1 MEAAHTASELI
12 TVGTTVFERQRPAAS
27 VVRHSL
33 ADTEHAVFWR
43 DDLPESLLPDRP
55 PLVGTR
61 RADLVVV
68 GGGYTGLWTALL
80 ATERHPDA
88 KVVVVEA
95 QRVGWAASGRNGGF
109 CEESL
114 THGHENGMARWPKE
128 MPLLDRLGREN
139 LDAIQAAEARYGIDF
154 QFERTGQLAPAV
166 EPHQV
171 EWLEEWAAEGEEGVV
186 YLDRAEAQAS
196 VHSPTYLAAV
206 WEKDACG
213 MVHPARMAAE
223 LARVCEERGVE
234 IFERSHVTGL
244 DTTGPGVVVST
255 ADGRVEASRA
265 ALGTN
270 VFPSLIKRNRLMTV
284 PVYDYVL
291 MTEPLSDAQLA
302 SIGWEDRQG
311 IGDLA
316 NQFHYYRI
324 TKDNRILFGG
334 YDAIYHYGRRVDPA
348 HEERPETWAKLA
360 SHFFTTFPQLEGLR
374 FTHQW
379 AGAIDTSTQFTAFFG
394 TARERRV
401 AYAAG
406 FTGLGVGST
415 RFAGEVMLDLLDG
428 VSNERTELEMVR
440 RRPLPFPP
448 EPAASMGINA
458 TRWSLD
464 RADHNRGRRNLLL
477 KTLDAL
483 GLGFDS

>member
-1 MEAAHTASELI
+1 
-12 TVGTTVFERQRPAAS
+12 VGTTVFERQRPAAS
-27 VVRHSL
+27 VVQHSL
-33 ADTEHAVFWR
+33 ADTKHAVFWR
-43 DDLPESLLPDRP
+43 DDLPQSLTPDRP
-55 PLVGTR
+55 SLAGTT

-80 ATERHPDA
+80 ATEREPGA
-88 KVVVVEA
+88 KVVVLEA

-109 CEESL
+109 CEASL
-114 THGHENGMARWPKE
+114 THGHENGMARWPDE
-128 MPLLDRLGREN
+128 MPVLDRLGREN
-139 LDAIQAAEARYGIDF
+139 LDAIEASEARYGMDF
-154 QFERTGQLAPAV
+154 QFERTGQFAPAV

-171 EWLEEWAAEGEEGVV
+171 EWLKEWAAEGEEGVV
-186 YLDRAEAQAS
+186 YLDQAEAQAS

-206 WEKDACG
+206 WEKHACG

-244 DTTGPGVVVST
+244 DTSGPGVVVAT

-265 ALGTN
+265 ALATN

-291 MTEPLSDAQLA
+291 MTEPLTDAQVA
-302 SIGWEDRQG
+302 SIGWQDRQG
-311 IGDLA
+311 IGDMA

-334 YDAIYHYGRRVDPA
+334 YDAIYHYGRKVDPA
-348 HEERPETWAKLA
+348 YEERPETWARLA
-360 SHFFTTFPQLEGLR
+360 SHFFTTFPQLTGVKFSHR
-374 FTHQW
+374 W
-379 AGAIDTSTQFTAFFG
+379 GGVIDTSTRFCAFFG
-394 TARERRV
+394 EAHGGRV
-401 AYAAG
+401 QYVSG
-406 FTGLGVGST
+406 FTGLGVGAT
-415 RFAGEVMLDLLDG
+415 HFAADVMVDRLEG
-428 VSNERTELEMVR
+428 RITERTELQMVR
-440 RRPLPFPP
+440 DVPLPFPP
-448 EPAASMGINA
+448 EPLASIGINL

-464 RADHNRGRRNLLL
+464 QADHNQGKRNPLL

>member
-1 MEAAHTASELI
+1 M
-12 TVGTTVFERQRPAAS
+12 GTTVFERQRPAAS

-33 ADTEHAVFWR
+33 ADTKHSVFWR
-43 DDLPESLLPDRP
+43 DDLPERLAPDRP
-55 PLVGTR
+55 SLTGTH

-68 GGGYTGLWTALL
+68 GAGYTGLWTALL
-80 ATERHPDA
+80 ATERDPDA
-88 KVVVVEA
+88 RVVVVEA
-95 QRVGWAASGRNGGF
+95 QRAGWAASGRNGGF
-109 CEESL
+109 CEASL

-128 MPLLDRLGREN
+128 MPTLDRLGREN
-139 LDAIQAAEARYGIDF
+139 LDAIEASQARYGMDF

-171 EWLEEWAAEGEEGVV
+171 EWLKKWAAEGEEGVV
-186 YLDRAEAQAS
+186 YLDQAEAQAS

-206 WEKDACG
+206 WEKNACG
-213 MVHPARMAAE
+213 MVHPALMAAE
-223 LARVCEERGVE
+223 LARVCEERGVQ
-234 IFERSHVTGL
+234 IFERSHVTAL
-244 DTTGPGVVVST
+244 DTSGPGVVVVT
-255 ADGRVEASRA
+255 AEGRVEASRA

-291 MTEPLSDAQLA
+291 MTEPLTADQLA
-302 SIGWEDRQG
+302 SIGWQDRQG
-311 IGDLA
+311 IGDMA

-324 TKDNRILFGG
+324 TKDDRILFGG
-334 YDAIYHYGRRVDPA
+334 YDAIYRYGRKMNP
-348 HEERPETWAKLA
+348 EYENRPETWAKLA

-394 TARERRV
+394 TARDNRV

-428 VSNERTELEMVR
+428 VKNERTQLEMVR
-440 RRPLPFPP
+440 KRPLPFPP

-464 RADHNRGRRNLLL
+464 RADHNKGRRNLLL